1 MTKLKPRT
9 SNSPTVFVETERRE
23 ITTTDVTY
31 HAMSMELLK
40 KYFPSIYE
48 EVMSNAK
55 VRLKKKS
62 SKE

>member
-9 SNSPTVFVETERRE
+9 ENFPVVYLETERRE
-23 ITTTDVTY
+23 RTTTDVTY
-31 HAMSMELLK
+31 HAMDLELLK

-48 EVMSNAK
+48 EVMKDMK
-55 VRLKKKS
+55 VRLKKKG